1 MAEEKKTLGVV
12 EKFFEKATTKE
23 GGPSRPPSYWAQS
36 TAIIRRR
43 IITGLLFA
51 IPIVTTYWFLDLF
64 LKPIYTKCEPRLKPV
79 LEHWGMNSGTL
90 AYNAVMVVMSVIAVL
105 LILYLLGLVLSRA
118 AIRRL
123 ISLAEDLVERI
134 PFVKYFYKTTKQI
147 VEMATLSSKGA
158 LKKVILVDFPC
169 PPLKAIAFA
178 TGETVVQGTG
188 EPSVIVYVATTPHIT
203 AGYMVL
209 LPRSLV
215 WETDLTTEEGLKF
228 VISGGILH
236 PDQINFWPYGTER
249 PALGTSDVRK
259 AELGNTKLLA

>member
-1 MAEEKKTLGVV
+1 MEGKMPEEKKALGAVD
-12 EKFFEKATTKE
+12 KFFEKAAAKE
-23 GGPSRPPSYWAQS
+23 GGPVRFQSYWTQS

-64 LKPIYTKCEPRLKPV
+64 LKPIYTRCEPGLRPV
-79 LEHWGMNSGTL
+79 LEHWGMDYGTL
-90 AYNAVMVVMSVIAVL
+90 AYSAVMVLMSVVAVL
-105 LILYLLGLVLSRA
+105 AILYLLGLVLSRA

-134 PFVKYFYKTTKQI
+134 PFVKVFYKTAKQI

-158 LKKVILVDFPC
+158 LKKVILIDFPC

-178 TGETVVQGTG
+178 TGETVVKGSA
-188 EPSVIVYVATTPHIT
+188 EPSVIVYVATSPHIT

-209 LPRSLV
+209 LPRSQV
-215 WETDLTTEEGLKF
+215 WETDLTTEEALKF

-236 PDQINFWPYGTER
+236 PDQINFWPYGSPPPT
-249 PALGTSDVRK
+249 LGAPDARK
-259 AELGNTKLLA
+259 ALTE